1 MARIY
6 NFSAGPSMLPVS
18 VLEKCAADML
28 DYEGS
33 GMGVMEMSHRSKV
46 YDAIIKGAEAK
57 LRDVLEIP
65 ENFDITFLQGGATL
79 QFAMLAANLMN
90 GSADYVLTGSFAKGA
105 HKEGAKYGTAN
116 VAATSADR
124 NWAYIPRQEELKLD
138 PNASFVHICENNTIE
153 GTKWDYIPE
162 TGNVPLI
169 SDMSSCILSEK
180 IDWTKYAGMYCG
192 AQKNMAPAGLT
203 VAVLRN
209 DLPFTEDAN
218 RPQMMDYQ
226 LIHSKESMLNTPPT
240 WPIYVLGLVLDWVKD
255 NGGIDGM
262 RENALKR
269 SGLVYDF
276 LKESKLFK
284 QVADD
289 QSRSIMN
296 VTFAT
301 GDEELDAL
309 FAKESAAAGM
319 SNLKGHRSVGGM
331 RASMYNAMPIEGAE
345 YLVKFMKEFEA
356 KHAK

>member
-1 MARIY
+1 
-6 NFSAGPSMLPVS
+6 
-18 VLEKCAADML
+18 
-28 DYEGS
+28 
-33 GMGVMEMSHRSKV
+33 
-46 YDAIIKGAEAK
+46 
-57 LRDVLEIP
+57 
-65 ENFDITFLQGGATL
+65 
-79 QFAMLAANLMN
+79 
-90 GSADYVLTGSFAKGA
+90 
-105 HKEGAKYGTAN
+105 
-116 VAATSADR
+116 
-124 NWAYIPRQEELKLD
+124 
-138 PNASFVHICENNTIE
+138 
-153 GTKWDYIPE
+153 
-162 TGNVPLI
+162 
-169 SDMSSCILSEK
+169 
-180 IDWTKYAGMYCG
+180 MYCG

-209 DLPFTEDAN
+209 DLPFTEDAK

-240 WPIYVLGLVLDWVKD
+240 WPIYVLGLVLDWVKE
-255 NGGIDGM
+255 NGGVEGM
-262 RENALKR
+262 RANALKR
-269 SGLVYDF
+269 SGLIYDY

-296 VTFAT
+296 VTFTT

>member
-65 ENFDITFLQGGATL
+65 DNFEVIFLQGGATL
-79 QFAMLAANLMN
+79 QFAMLAANLMRE
-90 GSADYVLTGSFAKGA
+90 SADYVLTGSFAKGA
-105 HKEGAKYGTAN
+105 HKEGAKYGVAN
-116 VAATSADR
+116 VAASSADR

-192 AQKNMAPAGLT
+192 AQKNMA
-203 VAVLRN
+203 
-209 DLPFTEDAN
+209 
-218 RPQMMDYQ
+218 
-226 LIHSKESMLNTPPT
+226 
-240 WPIYVLGLVLDWVKD
+240 
-255 NGGIDGM
+255 
-262 RENALKR
+262 
-269 SGLVYDF
+269 
-276 LKESKLFK
+276 
-284 QVADD
+284 
-289 QSRSIMN
+289 
-296 VTFAT
+296 
-301 GDEELDAL
+301 
-309 FAKESAAAGM
+309 
-319 SNLKGHRSVGGM
+319 
-331 RASMYNAMPIEGAE
+331 
-345 YLVKFMKEFEA
+345 
-356 KHAK
+356 